1 MTRLIDADEI
11 KQKACRAYGFSAG
24 SSDQFEKGKASAFW
38 EVAQWVDDMGTIYD
52 DQMRFRLKE
61 RSEWLEDSDPGQEY
75 GTTWAC
81 YRCKHSWH
89 EPYIW
94 NPKERKFN
102 YCPWCGC
109 KMEDGTVEKEIKNGT
124 VCAH

>member
-1 MTRLIDADEI
+1 MSDLVTRQAVIDYLMINMGWHDADGYEI
-11 KQKACRAYGFSAG
+11 DDWS
-24 SSDQFEKGKASAFW
+24 EKLPIITDLINGIPAAVTS
-38 EVAQWVDDMGTIYD
+38 
-52 DQMRFRLKE
+52 
-61 RSEWLEDSDPGQEY
+61 SEWIEDSDPGQEY

-124 VCAH
+124 VCTD